1 MVLNFNHKPG
11 CYGFVKKVQKFEKL
25 DFKHRKALL
34 HLEFIQSCKKKSS
47 FRSSYGLKYLIKG
60 QNHLKHTLVAKG
72 AVIITSHKPDEAI
85 LKFLGHFLNTTEK
98 SLLSK
103 D

>member
-1 MVLNFNHKPG
+1 MVLLR
-11 CYGFVKKVQKFEKL
+11 KFKNLRNWILNTE
-25 DFKHRKALL
+25 KALL